1 MQREKMGILG
11 QLLWKIFFLVGF
23 FSDRRVDLDTLGC
36 VRSFVLLFRIFFL
49 NFEKFFLWRWIFF
62 GIFFYFCE
70 TFFCVFFWK
79 IFREN
84 IFFGRRFFGSEGRFG
99 HRRVCAVVSA
109 RFQEK
114 KVDDRKYF

>member
-1 MQREKMGILG
+1 MDFAWIFHGF
-11 QLLWKIFFLVGF
+11 LLDFSRASVHSGGF
-23 FSDRRVDLDTLGC
+23 
-36 VRSFVLLFRIFFL
+36 
-49 NFEKFFLWRWIFF
+49 RWILLEKGGFCLKKVHF
-62 GIFFYFCE
+62 GT
-70 TFFCVFFWK
+70 TFG
-79 IFREN
+79 EN